1 MHPTHTAGVVL
12 IAKHTKNSTF
22 ILINEINTSS
32 LSIFDADGCSLW
44 RSGSKKLRNLFSDT
58 AFIVRTC
65 NNIVYKSL

>member
-1 MHPTHTAGVVL
+1 MRPTHTEGVAL
-12 IAKHTKNSTF
+12 ITKHTKNSTF
-22 ILINEINTSS
+22 TLIYEINTSS

-65 NNIVYKSL
+65 SSIV